1 MACEFMWLVKN
12 LRGGLNIMA
21 TDTWPKPSP
30 PWLSKTLVKERR
42 HKNSICKQIFCIL
55 NIITKQQSLGRF
67 QKDVLSISDRSLC
80 RLTLIWKFGFDW
92 PPFVVKRINNNFWNA
107 HKLNLP
113 YRLAVKA
120 SGNPIIFYA
129 KIKYLRLESIFQC
142 KNSPGGGGGTPGSSW
157 WVGAAC
163 SPNPHQKMSFS
174 KPVLRPDL

>member
-1 MACEFMWLVKN
+1 MAKN
-12 LRGGLNIMA
+12 LTSLCF
-21 TDTWPKPSP
+21 DFLFFFLHWKFSP
-30 PWLSKTLVKERR
+30 QRSVILWVLTAFNK
-42 HKNSICKQIFCIL
+42 HIL

-80 RLTLIWKFGFDW
+80 SLTLIWKSGFDW

-107 HKLNLP
+107 HKLKSP
-113 YRLAVKA
+113 YSLAVKA

-174 KPVLRPDL
+174 KPVFRPDL